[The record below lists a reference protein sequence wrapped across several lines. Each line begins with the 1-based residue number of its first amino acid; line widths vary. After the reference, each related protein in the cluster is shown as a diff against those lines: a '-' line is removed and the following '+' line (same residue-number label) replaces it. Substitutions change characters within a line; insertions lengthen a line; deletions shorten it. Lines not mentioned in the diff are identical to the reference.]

1 MLSTASE
8 QVSDDVKAETA
19 NNANIATFIEAA
31 NIFKNLVQSYRAE
44 KIALGAIFLLARGHR
59 TKHLLLVRTNHCQI
73 GRKSWGS
80 LSKYN
85 LF

>member
-1 MLSTASE
+1 MKPSILLFSTTGHVLSTASE

-59 TKHLLLVRTNHCQI
+59 TKHQNNHV
-73 GRKSWGS
+73 STPS
-80 LSKYN
+80 SS
-85 LF
+85 